1 MIQKSLFVFILII
14 FFSCSGD
21 SSDDDSSY
29 LNDSVTNQTSN
40 NSSDS
45 NTNNSGQS
53 NSGQNSNDDSQSS
66 FDRSKMLEFTVDKII
81 IPAFDDL
88 EAKLN
93 DLKSSYNKFNSDM
106 TDNNLDDLRNKWLL
120 SYKAWQHVEMY
131 DIGKAMKDYYAFK
144 SNVYP
149 VDTVRVK
156 VNIEKGEYD
165 LNNPNNYDSQGLPTM
180 DYLLYGLDKDTSKV
194 INHFKNDQKISNYL
208 GKIIDEIISTTAS
221 VNSDWKSS
229 KEEFVKSIENSASS
243 NLNMLIND
251 FIYYYEKRF
260 RANKFGIP
268 GGVFSSSALPDRV
281 EGYYSKIYSKELSL
295 EAFSS
300 IKNFF
305 NGISHENKDISGTGL
320 KSYLDFL
327 DPNKTQLL
335 SDEINNQFNIA
346 ENSINE
352 LNNNF
357 SEQTSTGLLKLLT
370 TYDNIQKAVVLL
382 KVDML
387 QILNINVDYVDA
399 DGD

>member
-1 MIQKSLFVFILII
+1 MKKYFLLII
-14 FFSCSGD
+14 ILFISCS
-21 SSDDDSSY
+21 DDKDLSKQGSVDESY
-29 LNDSVTNQTSN
+29 NRVVMMENLTDN
-40 NSSDS
+40 
-45 NTNNSGQS
+45 
-53 NSGQNSNDDSQSS
+53 
-66 FDRSKMLEFTVDKII
+66 II
-81 IPAFDDL
+81 IPSLENLDSKLKAFNTSLSSFSSDTSLDNLSALRSDFL
-88 EAKLN
+88 EA
-93 DLKSSYNKFNSDM
+93 
-106 TDNNLDDLRNKWLL
+106 
-120 SYKAWQHVEMY
+120 YKAWQHVEMFN
-131 DIGKAMKDYYAFK
+131 IGKAEEIYYNLK

-149 VDTVRVK
+149 VNVARIMANMD
-156 VNIEKGEYD
+156 
-165 LNNPNNYDSQGLPTM
+165 NPNLDLDDCSDTKPNNCSAQGFPTL
-180 DYLLYGLDKDTSKV
+180 DYLLYGIGDNDDSILLEY
-194 INHFKNDQKISNYL
+194 KN
-208 GKIIDEIISTTAS
+208 ES
-221 VNSDWKSS
+221 VNFKEYLNTVAQKLTSNTSIVLDDLKLNKDNFISS
-229 KEEFVKSIENSASS
+229 TDNTMTS

-251 FIYYYEKRF
+251 FVYYYEKGLRT
-260 RANKFGIP
+260 NKFGIP
-268 GGVFSSSALPDRV
+268 GGVFSSYALPDRV
-281 EGYYSKIYSKELSL
+281 EGYYSKKYSKELSL

>member
-1 MIQKSLFVFILII
+1 MIKKSLYLFILLLL
-14 FFSCSGD
+14 FHCSENSTED
-21 SSDDDSSY
+21 SVT
-29 LNDSVTNQTSN
+29 LNDSIRDQTQN
-40 NSSDS
+40 NSDNLNDQTNLNQDS
-45 NTNNSGQS
+45 NTDSGS
-53 NSGQNSNDDSQSS
+53 T
-66 FDRSKMLEFTVDKII
+66 FDRTKMLEFTVDKII

-88 EAKLN
+88 ETKLN
-93 DLKSSYNKFNSDM
+93 NLKISYNKFNSDM
-106 TDNNLDDLRNKWLL
+106 TDDNLEDLRNNWLI
-120 SYKAWQHVEMY
+120 SYKAWQHVEIY
-131 DIGKAMKDYYAFK
+131 DIGKAMEDYYAFK

-165 LNNPNNYDSQGLPTM
+165 LNNPNNYDSQGFPTM

-194 INHFKNDQKISNYL
+194 LNHFKNDQKISNYL

-221 VNSDWKSS
+221 VNSDWKST

-260 RANKFGIP
+260 RAMKFGIP
-268 GGVFSSSALPDRV
+268 GGVFSSSALPGTV

>member
-1 MIQKSLFVFILII
+1 MINRILYFLSLII
-14 FFSCSGD
+14 IISCSD
-21 SSDDDSSY
+21 SSTDDSHAINES
-29 LNDSVTNQTSN
+29 LINQTSN

-45 NTNNSGQS
+45 NNNNDQS
-53 NSGQNSNDDSQSS
+53 ISNQNSNNDSQSS
-66 FDRSKMLEFTVDKII
+66 YDRSKMLEFTVEKII

-93 DLKSSYNKFNSDM
+93 ELKGSYIKFNSDM
-106 TDNNLDDLRNKWLL
+106 TNNNLDDLRNKWLL

-131 DIGKAMKDYYAFK
+131 DIGKAMEDYYAFK
-144 SNVYP
+144 GNVYP

-156 VNIEKGEYD
+156 INIEKGEYD
-165 LNNPNNYDSQGLPTM
+165 LNNPNNYDAQGFPTM
-180 DYLLYGLDKDTSKV
+180 DYLLYGLDKEMPKV
-194 INHFKNDQKISNYL
+194 IDHFKNDQKISNYL
-208 GKIIDEIISTTAS
+208 GKIIDELIITTS
-221 VNSDWKSS
+221 SINSHWKSN
-229 KEEFVKSIENSASS
+229 KAEFIKSIENSATS

-251 FIYYYEKRF
+251 FIFYYEKRF

-281 EGYYSKIYSKELSL
+281 EGFYSKIYSKELAQ
-295 EAFSS
+295 EAFTS

-305 NGISHENKDISGTGL
+305 NGISHENKDVIGTGV

-327 DPNKTQLL
+327 DSNKTKLL
-335 SDEINNQFNIA
+335 SDDINNQFTIA
-346 ENSINE
+346 ENSISE
-352 LNNNF
+352 LNDNF
-357 SEQTSTGLLKLLT
+357 NLQVKDGLIKLLT
-370 TYDNIQKAVVLL
+370 TYDDIQKAVVLL

>member
-1 MIQKSLFVFILII
+1 MIKKSLFLFVLII
-14 FFSCSGD
+14 FFSCGGD
-21 SSDDDSSY
+21 SSNDDSSY
-29 LNDSVTNQTSN
+29 LNVSVTNQTSN

-45 NTNNSGQS
+45 TANNNDQSNTN
-53 NSGQNSNDDSQSS
+53 QNSNDDSQSS
-66 FDRSKMLEFTVDKII
+66 YDRSKMLEFTVDKII

-88 EAKLN
+88 EAKLD
-93 DLKSSYNKFNSDM
+93 DLKSSYSKFNSDK

-131 DIGKAMKDYYAFK
+131 DIGKAMEDYYASK
-144 SNVYP
+144 GNVYP

-156 VNIEKGEYD
+156 ANIEKGEYD
-165 LNNPNNYDSQGLPTM
+165 LNNPNNYDSQGFPTM
-180 DYLLYGLDKDTSKV
+180 DYLLYGLDNDISKV
-194 INHFKNDQKISNYL
+194 INHYKNDQKISNYL
-208 GKIIDEIISTTAS
+208 GKIIDELVSTTSS
-221 VNSDWKSS
+221 VNSEWKST
-229 KEEFVKSIENSASS
+229 KNEFVKSIENSATS

-251 FIYYYEKRF
+251 FIFYYEKRF

-281 EGYYSKIYSKELSL
+281 EGFYSKIYSKELAQ
-295 EAFSS
+295 EAFTS

-305 NGISHENKDISGTGL
+305 NGISHENKDVIGTGV

-327 DPNKTQLL
+327 DSNKSKLL
-335 SDEINNQFNIA
+335 SDDINNQFTVA

-352 LNNNF
+352 LNDNF
-357 SEQTSTGLLKLLT
+357 SLQVKDGLIKLLT
-370 TYDNIQKAVVLL
+370 TYDDIQKAVVLL

>member
-1 MIQKSLFVFILII
+1 MIKKSLYLFILLLL
-14 FFSCSGD
+14 FHCSENSTED
-21 SSDDDSSY
+21 SVT
-29 LNDSVTNQTSN
+29 LNDSIRDQTQN
-40 NSSDS
+40 NSDNLNDQTNLNQDS
-45 NTNNSGQS
+45 NTDSGS
-53 NSGQNSNDDSQSS
+53 T
-66 FDRSKMLEFTVDKII
+66 FDRTKMLEFTVDKII

-88 EAKLN
+88 ETKLN
-93 DLKSSYNKFNSDM
+93 NLKISYNKFNSDM
-106 TDNNLDDLRNKWLL
+106 TDDNLEDLRNNWLI
-120 SYKAWQHVEMY
+120 SYKAWQHVEIY

-165 LNNPNNYDSQGLPTM
+165 LNNPNNYDSQGFPTM

-208 GKIIDEIISTTAS
+208 GKIIDELISTTAS
-221 VNSDWKSS
+221 VNSDWKST
-229 KEEFVKSIENSASS
+229 KEEFLKSIENSASS

-260 RANKFGIP
+260 RAMKFGIP
-268 GGVFSSSALPDRV
+268 GGVFSSSALPGTV

>member
-1 MIQKSLFVFILII
+1 MINRILYFLSLII
-14 FFSCSGD
+14 IISCSD
-21 SSDDDSSY
+21 SSTDDSHAINES
-29 LNDSVTNQTSN
+29 LINQTSN

-45 NTNNSGQS
+45 NNNNDQS
-53 NSGQNSNDDSQSS
+53 ISNQNSNNDSQSS
-66 FDRSKMLEFTVDKII
+66 YDRSKMLEFTVEKII

-93 DLKSSYNKFNSDM
+93 ELKGSYSKFNSDM
-106 TDNNLDDLRNKWLL
+106 TNNNLDDLRNKWLL

-131 DIGKAMKDYYAFK
+131 DIGKAMEDYYAFK
-144 SNVYP
+144 GNVYP

-156 VNIEKGEYD
+156 INIEKGEYD
-165 LNNPNNYDSQGLPTM
+165 LNNPNNYDAQGFPTI
-180 DYLLYGLDKDTSKV
+180 DYLLYGLDKEMPKIID
-194 INHFKNDQKISNYL
+194 HFKNDQKISNYL
-208 GKIIDEIISTTAS
+208 GKIIDELISSTSS
-221 VNSDWKSS
+221 VNSHWKST
-229 KEEFVKSIENSASS
+229 KGEFIKSIENSATS

-251 FIYYYEKRF
+251 FIFYYEKRF

-281 EGYYSKIYSKELSL
+281 EGFYSKIYSKELAQ
-295 EAFSS
+295 EAFTS

-305 NGISHENKDISGTGL
+305 NGISHENKDVIGTGV

-327 DPNKTQLL
+327 DSNKTKLL
-335 SDEINNQFNIA
+335 SDDINNQFTIA
-346 ENSINE
+346 ENSISE
-352 LNNNF
+352 LNDNF
-357 SEQTSTGLLKLLT
+357 NLQVKDGLIKLLT
-370 TYDNIQKAVVLL
+370 TYDDIQKAVVLL

>member
-1 MIQKSLFVFILII
+1 MIQKSLFVFVLII
-14 FFSCSGD
+14 FFSCSGV

-29 LNDSVTNQTSN
+29 LNGSVTNQTSN

-53 NSGQNSNDDSQSS
+53 NTGQNSNDDSQSS

-106 TDNNLDDLRNKWLL
+106 TDNNLDDLRNNWLL

-229 KEEFVKSIENSASS
+229 KGEFVKSIENSASS

-260 RANKFGIP
+260 RAMKFGIP

-320 KSYLDFL
+320 KSYLNFL
-327 DPNKTQLL
+327 DPNKTKLL

-357 SEQTSTGLLKLLT
+357 SKQTSTELLKLLT

>member
-1 MIQKSLFVFILII
+1 MIKKSLYLFILLLL
-14 FFSCSGD
+14 FHCSENSTED
-21 SSDDDSSY
+21 SVT
-29 LNDSVTNQTSN
+29 LNDSLSDQTSN

-45 NTNNSGQS
+45 TTNNSGQS
-53 NSGQNSNDDSQSS
+53 NTGQNYNDDSQSS
-66 FDRSKMLEFTVDKII
+66 FDRSKMLEFTVDKIV

-88 EAKLN
+88 ETKLN
-93 DLKSSYNKFNSDM
+93 SLKLSYDKFNSDM
-106 TDNNLDDLRNKWLL
+106 TDGNLDELRNDWLI
-120 SYKAWQHVEMY
+120 SYKAWQHVEIY

-165 LNNPNNYDSQGLPTM
+165 LNNPNNYDSQGFPTI
-180 DYLLYGLDKDTSKV
+180 DYLLYGLDNDTSKV

-208 GKIIDEIISTTAS
+208 GKIIDELISTTAS
-221 VNSDWKSS
+221 VNSDWKST
-229 KEEFVKSIENSASS
+229 KEEFIKSIENSASS

-281 EGYYSKIYSKELSL
+281 EGYYSKIYSKELAL

>member
-1 MIQKSLFVFILII
+1 MIQKRLFVFVLII

-40 NSSDS
+40 NSGDS
-45 NTNNSGQS
+45 TADNSGQS
-53 NSGQNSNDDSQSS
+53 NTGQNSNDDSKSS
-66 FDRSKMLEFTVDKII
+66 YDRSKMLEFTVDKII

-93 DLKSSYNKFNSDM
+93 DLKSSYNKFNLDM

-131 DIGKAMKDYYAFK
+131 DIGKAMEDYYAFK
-144 SNVYP
+144 GNVYP

-156 VNIEKGEYD
+156 INIEKGEYD
-165 LNNPNNYDSQGLPTM
+165 LNNPNNYDAQGFPTI
-180 DYLLYGLDKDTSKV
+180 DYLLYGLDKEMPKV
-194 INHFKNDQKISNYL
+194 IDHFKNDQKISNYL
-208 GKIIDEIISTTAS
+208 GKIIDELISTTSS
-221 VNSDWKSS
+221 VNSHWKAT
-229 KEEFVKSIENSASS
+229 KGEFIKSIENSATS

-251 FIYYYEKRF
+251 FIFYYEKRF

-281 EGYYSKIYSKELSL
+281 EGFYSKIYSKELAQ
-295 EAFSS
+295 EAFTS

-305 NGISHENKDISGTGL
+305 NGISHENKDVIGTGV

-327 DPNKTQLL
+327 DSNKTKLL
-335 SDEINNQFNIA
+335 SDDINNQFTIA
-346 ENSINE
+346 ENSISE
-352 LNNNF
+352 LNDNF
-357 SEQTSTGLLKLLT
+357 NLQVKDGLIKLLT
-370 TYDNIQKAVVLL
+370 TYDDIQKAVVLL

>member
-1 MIQKSLFVFILII
+1 MIQKSLFVFVLII

-29 LNDSVTNQTSN
+29 LSDTVTNQTSN

-45 NTNNSGQS
+45 SINHSGQS
-53 NSGQNSNDDSQSS
+53 NTGQNSNDDSQSS

-165 LNNPNNYDSQGLPTM
+165 LNNPNNYDSQGFPTM

-221 VNSDWKSS
+221 VNSDWKST

>member
-1 MIQKSLFVFILII
+1 MIKKSLYLFILLLL
-14 FFSCSGD
+14 FHCSENSTED
-21 SSDDDSSY
+21 SVT
-29 LNDSVTNQTSN
+29 LNDSLRDQTQN
-40 NSSDS
+40 NSDNHNDQTNLNQDS
-45 NTNNSGQS
+45 NTDSGS
-53 NSGQNSNDDSQSS
+53 T
-66 FDRSKMLEFTVDKII
+66 FDRTKMLEFTVDKII

-88 EAKLN
+88 ETKLN
-93 DLKSSYNKFNSDM
+93 NLKISYNKFNSDM
-106 TDNNLDDLRNKWLL
+106 TDDNLEDLRNNWLI
-120 SYKAWQHVEMY
+120 SYKAWQHVEIY

-165 LNNPNNYDSQGLPTM
+165 LNNPNNYDSQGFPTM

-194 INHFKNDQKISNYL
+194 LNHFKNDQKISNYL

-221 VNSDWKSS
+221 VNSDWKST

-260 RANKFGIP
+260 RAMKFGIP

>member
-1 MIQKSLFVFILII
+1 MIKKSLYLFILLLL
-14 FFSCSGD
+14 FHCSENSTED
-21 SSDDDSSY
+21 SVT
-29 LNDSVTNQTSN
+29 LNDSLRDQTQN
-40 NSSDS
+40 NSDNLNDQTNLNQDS
-45 NTNNSGQS
+45 NTDSGS
-53 NSGQNSNDDSQSS
+53 T
-66 FDRSKMLEFTVDKII
+66 FDRTKMLEFTVDKII

-88 EAKLN
+88 ETKLN
-93 DLKSSYNKFNSDM
+93 NLKISYNKFNSDM
-106 TDNNLDDLRNKWLL
+106 TDDNLEDLRNNWLI
-120 SYKAWQHVEMY
+120 SYKAWQHVEIY

-165 LNNPNNYDSQGLPTM
+165 LNNPNNYDSQGFPTM

-221 VNSDWKSS
+221 VNSDWKST

-260 RANKFGIP
+260 RAMKFGIP
-268 GGVFSSSALPDRV
+268 GGVFSSSALPGTV

>member
-1 MIQKSLFVFILII
+1 MIQKRLFVFVLII

-40 NSSDS
+40 NSGDS
-45 NTNNSGQS
+45 TADNSGQS
-53 NSGQNSNDDSQSS
+53 NTGQNSNDDSKSS
-66 FDRSKMLEFTVDKII
+66 YDRSKMLEFTVDKII

-93 DLKSSYNKFNSDM
+93 DLKSSYNKFNLDM

-131 DIGKAMKDYYAFK
+131 DIGKAMEDYYAFK
-144 SNVYP
+144 GNVYP

-156 VNIEKGEYD
+156 INIEKGEYD
-165 LNNPNNYDSQGLPTM
+165 LNNPNNYDAQGFPTI
-180 DYLLYGLDKDTSKV
+180 DYLLYGLDKEMPKV
-194 INHFKNDQKISNYL
+194 IDHFKNDQKISNYL
-208 GKIIDEIISTTAS
+208 GKIIDELISTTSS
-221 VNSDWKSS
+221 VNSHWKST
-229 KEEFVKSIENSASS
+229 KGEFIKSIENSATS

-251 FIYYYEKRF
+251 FIFYYEKRF

-281 EGYYSKIYSKELSL
+281 EGFYSKIYSKELAQ
-295 EAFSS
+295 EAFTS

-305 NGISHENKDISGTGL
+305 NGISHENKDVIGTGV

-327 DPNKTQLL
+327 DSNKTKLL
-335 SDEINNQFNIA
+335 SDDINNQFTIA
-346 ENSINE
+346 ENSISE
-352 LNNNF
+352 LNDNF
-357 SEQTSTGLLKLLT
+357 NLQVKDGLIKLLT
-370 TYDNIQKAVVLL
+370 TYDDIQKAVVLL

>member
-1 MIQKSLFVFILII
+1 MIQISLFVFVLII

-29 LNDSVTNQTSN
+29 LSDTVTNQTSN

-45 NTNNSGQS
+45 STNHSGQS
-53 NSGQNSNDDSQSS
+53 NTGQNSNDDSQSS

-144 SNVYP
+144 SNIYP

-165 LNNPNNYDSQGLPTM
+165 LNNPNNYDSQGFPTI

-208 GKIIDEIISTTAS
+208 GKIIDEIIITTAS
-221 VNSDWKSS
+221 VNSDWKST
-229 KEEFVKSIENSASS
+229 KEEFVKSIENSSSS

-251 FIYYYEKRF
+251 FIYYYEKIF

-335 SDEINNQFNIA
+335 SDEINNQFNIV

-357 SEQTSTGLLKLLT
+357 SDQTSTGLLKLLT
-370 TYDNIQKAVVLL
+370 TYDDIQKAVVLL

>member
-1 MIQKSLFVFILII
+1 MINKISYLFVLII

-21 SSDDDSSY
+21 SSSEDSSY
-29 LNDSVTNQTSN
+29 LNGSVTNQTSN

-45 NTNNSGQS
+45 TSNNNDQS
-53 NSGQNSNDDSQSS
+53 NTSQNSNDDSQSS

-93 DLKSSYNKFNSDM
+93 DLKNSYSMFNSDM
-106 TDNNLDDLRNKWLL
+106 TENNLDDLRNKWLL

-131 DIGKAMKDYYAFK
+131 DIGKAMEDYYAFK
-144 SNVYP
+144 GNVYP

-165 LNNPNNYDSQGLPTM
+165 LNNPNNYDSQGFPTM
-180 DYLLYGLDKDTSKV
+180 DYLLYGLDNDISKV
-194 INHFKNDQKISNYL
+194 INHYKNDQKISNYL
-208 GKIIDEIISTTAS
+208 GKIIDELVSTTSS
-221 VNSDWKSS
+221 VNSDWKST
-229 KEEFVKSIENSASS
+229 KDEFVKSIENSATS

-281 EGYYSKIYSKELSL
+281 EGFYSKIYSKELAQ
-295 EAFSS
+295 EAFTS

-305 NGISHENKDISGTGL
+305 NGISHENKDVIGTGV

-327 DPNKTQLL
+327 DSNKSKLL
-335 SDEINNQFNIA
+335 SDDINNQFTVA

-352 LNNNF
+352 LNDNF
-357 SEQTSTGLLKLLT
+357 SMQVKDGLIKLLT
-370 TYDNIQKAVVLL
+370 TYDEIQKAVVLL

>member
-1 MIQKSLFVFILII
+1 MIKKSLYLFILLLL
-14 FFSCSGD
+14 FHCSENSTED
-21 SSDDDSSY
+21 SVA
-29 LNDSVTNQTSN
+29 LNDSLRDQTQNNSDNLNDQTNQN
-40 NSSDS
+40 QNS
-45 NTNNSGQS
+45 NTNSIS
-53 NSGQNSNDDSQSS
+53 T
-66 FDRSKMLEFTVDKII
+66 FDRTKMLEFTVDKII

-88 EAKLN
+88 ETKLN
-93 DLKSSYNKFNSDM
+93 NLKLSYNKFNSDM
-106 TDNNLDDLRNKWLL
+106 TYDNLEDLRNNWLI

-165 LNNPNNYDSQGLPTM
+165 LNNPNNYDSQGFPTM
-180 DYLLYGLDKDTSKV
+180 DYLLYGLDKESSKV

-229 KEEFVKSIENSASS
+229 KGEFVKSIENSASS

-260 RANKFGIP
+260 RAMKFGIP
-268 GGVFSSSALPDRV
+268 GGVFSSSALPGTV

>member
-1 MIQKSLFVFILII
+1 MIQKSLFVFVLII
-14 FFSCSGD
+14 FFRCSGV

-53 NSGQNSNDDSQSS
+53 NTGQNSNDDSQSS

-93 DLKSSYNKFNSDM
+93 DLKSSYSKFNSDM

-165 LNNPNNYDSQGLPTM
+165 LNNPNNYDSQGFPTM

-260 RANKFGIP
+260 RAMKFGIP
-268 GGVFSSSALPDRV
+268 GGVFSSSALPGTV

-295 EAFSS
+295 EAFTS

>member
-1 MIQKSLFVFILII
+1 MIQKSLFVFVLII

-21 SSDDDSSY
+21 SSNDDSSY
-29 LNDSVTNQTSN
+29 LNNSVTNQTTN

-45 NTNNSGQS
+45 STNNSGQS
-53 NSGQNSNDDSQSS
+53 KTSQNSNDDSQSS
-66 FDRSKMLEFTVDKII
+66 YDRSKMLEFTVEKII

-88 EAKLN
+88 ETKLN
-93 DLKSSYNKFNSDM
+93 SLKISYNKFNSDI
-106 TDNNLDDLRNKWLL
+106 TDDNLDELKNKWLI

-131 DIGKAMKDYYAFK
+131 DIGKAMKDYYVYK

-156 VNIEKGEYD
+156 VNIEKEDYD
-165 LNNPNNYDSQGLPTM
+165 LNNPNNYDAQGFPTI
-180 DYLLYGLDKDTSKV
+180 DYLLYGLDKEMPKV
-194 INHFKNDQKISNYL
+194 IDHFKNDQKIANYL
-208 GKIIDEIISTTAS
+208 GKIIDELISTTAS
-221 VNSDWKSS
+221 VNSDWKST

-260 RANKFGIP
+260 RAMKFGIP
-268 GGVFSSSALPDRV
+268 GGVFSSSALPGTV
-281 EGYYSKIYSKELSL
+281 EGYYSKIYSKELAL

-335 SDEINNQFNIA
+335 SDEIDNQFNIA

>member
-1 MIQKSLFVFILII
+1 
-14 FFSCSGD
+14 
-21 SSDDDSSY
+21 
-29 LNDSVTNQTSN
+29 
-40 NSSDS
+40 
-45 NTNNSGQS
+45 
-53 NSGQNSNDDSQSS
+53 
-66 FDRSKMLEFTVDKII
+66 
-81 IPAFDDL
+81 
-88 EAKLN
+88 
-93 DLKSSYNKFNSDM
+93 
-106 TDNNLDDLRNKWLL
+106 
-120 SYKAWQHVEMY
+120 
-131 DIGKAMKDYYAFK
+131 
-144 SNVYP
+144 
-149 VDTVRVK
+149 
-156 VNIEKGEYD
+156 
-165 LNNPNNYDSQGLPTM
+165 
-180 DYLLYGLDKDTSKV
+180 
-194 INHFKNDQKISNYL
+194 
-208 GKIIDEIISTTAS
+208 
-221 VNSDWKSS
+221 
-229 KEEFVKSIENSASS
+229 
-243 NLNMLIND
+243 MLIND

-260 RANKFGIP
+260 RAMKFGIP

-281 EGYYSKIYSKELSL
+281 EGYYSKKYSKELSL
-295 EAFSS
+295 EALSS